1 MKNCPVCG
9 IPVEDNQ
16 AQCTYCGASVEGGSE
31 VGSAS
36 AGGEQE
42 PNPVPIATYGSVEE
56 AEECKAKLEAAGLA
70 AMVDSGAA
78 NDVSSQY
85 ASAPRRVQLWVRDT
99 DAERAMAILSGD
111 EPEAP
116 PAPLKEANHAAEAE
130 ANHELDDRADLGSLA
145 PPEGPTMPAEVV
157 IPGDS
162 VRTLE
167 SKLSALMDEH
177 DTPGWT
183 VNPAMHPDVMA
194 FIEDHSANTAFMKRA
209 KALQENRASYY
220 ATMRAKEGGVTA
232 TEAEADEDKPP
243 EMESAVGSPLDSSSH
258 NPMDSSS
265 HNPMDSSSHNPMD
278 SSSHN
283 PMDSGPPPDP
293 FKERPR
299 SITARGAR
307 PTVMRQP
314 RRRRRTLPMILLV
327 LIVVPVTVVVSSSLY
342 FRRIGER
349 KLDEALAAATANGPI
364 GWDDLKQHRTEV
376 DEKANTAGVVRS
388 LAKRLADGK
397 VTPSAASADIL
408 RDEPNMPIPG
418 TRLKPL
424 GRGAG
429 RPLLFARNLDPQ
441 PGPDGKYP
449 AGRWP
454 DETLDEV
461 LTQKPA
467 FLESAQNVV
476 EVLLIEAALKAQNGQ
491 ADRAFAHAREALE
504 VGRSVGDDPS
514 PAAQQFRIDCRRR
527 VVASIERIL
536 AAGRPSRKDELLR
549 WRQEVLRTQRLLEDE
564 LKQPLLSYAA
574 RGARAVLNESLDRLA
589 TSPANATPAQQA
601 VLFRMV
607 NPDNPVAPAEHWLKV
622 GWIKEN
628 HATCLDVLTQLV
640 AISDMPEVEQA
651 KAHRDLEQSPA
662 ESEGGTANA
671 LSRQMLTD
679 ILTLTRDYLV
689 SRAELRLAIT
699 GLACERFYVNSQR
712 WPTSLEELATAK
724 SSGGVSF
731 IGEIP
736 IDPFDGQ
743 PLRLKPFDGG
753 IAIYS
758 VGPDG
763 KDNQGHFDRADPLKA
778 DCDLVFRLWDP
789 AKRMPQN

>member
-1 MKNCPVCG
+1 MKSCPVCG

-16 AQCTYCGASVEGGSE
+16 PQCTYCGASVEGGSE

-36 AGGEQE
+36 AGGGEQE

-111 EPEAP
+111 EPEAA
-116 PAPLKEANHAAEAE
+116 PAPLKEANHAAEAG
-130 ANHELDDRADLGSLA
+130 ANHEQDEMADLGSLA
-145 PPEGPTMPAEVV
+145 PPEGPTMAAPAEVAV
-157 IPGDS
+157 PVDS
-162 VRTLE
+162 VRSLE

-194 FIEDHSANTAFMKRA
+194 FIEEHEANTAFMKRA
-209 KALQENRASYY
+209 RALQENRASYY

-232 TEAEADEDKPP
+232 TEAEADEDKPQ
-243 EMESAVGSPLDSSSH
+243 EMESGAHSPLDSGAHSPLDSSSH

-265 HNPMDSSSHNPMD
+265 HNPMDS
-278 SSSHN
+278 
-283 PMDSGPPPDP
+283 GAAPDP

-299 SITARGAR
+299 PLTAKGAR
-307 PTVMRQP
+307 PMVVRQP

-349 KLDEALAAATANGPI
+349 KLEEALTAATANGAI
-364 GWDDLKQHRTEV
+364 SWDDLKQHRAEV
-376 DEKANTAGVVRS
+376 DEKANTAAVVRS
-388 LAKRLADGK
+388 MAKKLTDGK

-408 RDEPNMPIPG
+408 RDEPNVPIDSK
-418 TRLKPL
+418 RLKPL
-424 GRGAG
+424 GKGAG
-429 RPLLFARNLDPQ
+429 RPLYFAGKYLDPQ
-441 PGPDGKYP
+441 PSPDGKYP

-454 DETLDEV
+454 DQTLDEAV
-461 LTQKPA
+461 TQKPA

-476 EVLLIEAALKAQNGQ
+476 EVLLIEAALKAQEGQ

-514 PAAQQFRIDCRRR
+514 PAAQQFRIDTRRR
-527 VVASIERIL
+527 VVASIERTL
-536 AAGRPSRKDELLR
+536 AAGRPTRKDEQLR

-564 LKQPLLSYAA
+564 LKQPLLSYAV
-574 RGARAVLNESLDRLA
+574 RGERAIVNESLERLA
-589 TSPANATPAQQA
+589 ASPANATPEQQA

-607 NPDNPVAPAEHWLKV
+607 KPDNPVAPAEHWLKV

-628 HATCLDVLTQLV
+628 HATCLEVLTQLV

-651 KAHRDLEQSPA
+651 KAQRDLEQSSA
-662 ESEGGTANA
+662 DSEGGTANA

-699 GLACERFYVNSQR
+699 GLACERFYLNSQR
-712 WPTSLEELATAK
+712 WPASLEELATAK

-731 IGEIP
+731 LNEIP

-789 AKRMPQN
+789 ARRMPQK